1 MLHNKLFLIVAIALL
16 CPVLL
21 LGAQG
26 ASQTSSQ
33 PENGPVQ
40 GVLPPLPNN
49 QQPPNADKG
58 STPAGASQSQGQD
71 QGGVLMPLPDDQ
83 QPANADKG
91 PTPPPANPPSQAG
104 KQGQGQGAQDQG
116 GVLMP
121 LPDDQQPENA
131 DKGAAPPPANPP
143 NQAGDKGQDQGGI
156 LMPLPENQQ
165 PANADK
171 GSTPPPA
178 NPPNQPGDTVQ
189 VPASPSGGQAPSGE
203 VNGVYVFKKQVE
215 EVILHAT
222 VVDDHYRL
230 VTNLQRADFT
240 VFEDGKPQQITSFRH
255 EDIPVALGIV
265 IDNSGSMRDKRPA
278 VNQAAINLVKSS
290 NPDDEVFV
298 VNFNDEYWLDQDFT
312 GDIGKL
318 QTALD
323 RIEAR
328 GGTALYDAIVASA
341 DHLKKS
347 AHLEK
352 KVLLVVTDGED
363 NASRES
369 LEETIRRL
377 KVENGPTVYTIGIL
391 GGDNHQRRA
400 KRALQEMAEDTGG
413 VAFFPK
419 DLSEVD
425 NITRQVARDI
435 RNQYSIGYKPST
447 PQSAGGYRTIRVVA
461 KARGYNKLQV
471 RTRSGYYAG
480 QERASR

>member
-16 CPVLL
+16 CPLL
-21 LGAQG
+21 FLGAQG
-26 ASQTSSQ
+26 ASQTSAQ

-40 GVLPPLPNN
+40 GVLPPLPDN
-49 QQPPNADKG
+49 QQPPNADKS
-58 STPAGASQSQGQD
+58 STPAGAGQSQG
-71 QGGVLMPLPDDQ
+71 
-83 QPANADKG
+83 
-91 PTPPPANPPSQAG
+91 
-104 KQGQGQGAQDQG
+104 QDQG

-165 PANADK
+165 PEGADK
-171 GSTPPPA
+171 GATPPPA

-203 VNGVYVFKKQVE
+203 INGIYVFKKQVE

-341 DHLKKS
+341 DHLKKN

-400 KRALQEMAEDTGG
+400 KRALQEIAEDTGG

-471 RTRSGYYAG
+471 RTRNGYYAG
-480 QERASR
+480 QQRASR